1 MAGKEKNK
9 AAGKET
15 TPAASESVE
24 SAEVETDDA
33 LTMTVTRIQDLVNNM
48 LKEIEVL
55 GQTVKSN
62 KKAVEVNAASIKDVE
77 KNVKDTKT
85 ELALTN
91 ERVDTVS
98 ARLDMVAEKLQT
110 TEKLLEL
117 NRKVAECSEA
127 VSQRELNESSLFL
140 ALNGI
145 SMTKPAKDLDLKN
158 VNNDRKVVAE
168 ALENALGAE
177 VAKFVLKTGS
187 DGGLLNVH
195 NLSTPPFQ
203 RRNYPDRVPAD
214 CKNTLIFSF
223 KNRGQL
229 AHFERAIRRRLA
241 FTREE
246 RKGGNAEFLDLNIHC
261 PAEPDNSLNLC
272 STLKLRLQWEAART

>member
-1 MAGKEKNK
+1 MAGGKDRK
-9 AAGKET
+9 AAGKEPPT
-15 TPAASESVE
+15 ASEESVE
-24 SAEVETDDA
+24 GETEDA
-33 LTMTVTRIQDLVNNM
+33 LALLVEKIQGLVNNT

-55 GQTVKSN
+55 AQIARSN
-62 KKAVEVNAASIKDVE
+62 KKAVEVNSASIKDIE
-77 KNVKDTKT
+77 RNVKDNKT
-85 ELALTN
+85 EQALTN
-91 ERVDTVS
+91 ARVDTIS
-98 ARLDMVAEKLQT
+98 ARLDTMAEKLQT

-127 VSQRELNESSLFL
+127 VSQRELNECSLIL

-145 SMTKPAKDLDLKN
+145 LMTKPAKDIDLKN
-158 VNNDRKVVAE
+158 VDNDRKVVAD

-177 VAKFVLKTGS
+177 TAKFVLKEAP

-203 RRNYPDRVPAD
+203 RRNYPDKVPAN

-229 AHFERAIRRRLA
+229 VHFERAIRRRLA
-241 FTREE
+241 FTKDE
-246 RKGGNAEFLDLNIHC
+246 RKGGDSEF
-261 PAEPDNSLNLC
+261 
-272 STLKLRLQWEAART
+272 

>member
-9 AAGKET
+9 AAGKE

-33 LTMTVTRIQDLVNNM
+33 LAMTVTRIQDLVNNT

-55 GQTVKSN
+55 GQVVKSN

-77 KNVKDTKT
+77 KNAKDTKA

-98 ARLDMVAEKLQT
+98 ARLDMMAEQLQT

-117 NRKVAECSEA
+117 NRKVSECSEA

-158 VNNDRKVVAE
+158 DKNDRKVVAE

-177 VAKFVLKTGS
+177 TAKFVLKAGS

-195 NLSTPPFQ
+195 NLNTPPFQ

-261 PAEPDNSLNLC
+261 PGQA
-272 STLKLRLQWEAART
+272 

>member
-1 MAGKEKNK
+1 MAGKEKSK
-9 AAGKET
+9 SAGKDT

-24 SAEVETDDA
+24 SSEMETDDA
-33 LTMTVTRIQDLVNNM
+33 LANTVARIQDLVNNT
-48 LKEIEVL
+48 LKEIEALHQV
-55 GQTVKSN
+55 VRSN

-77 KNVKDTKT
+77 KNAKDTKT

-91 ERVDTVS
+91 ERVDTIS
-98 ARLDMVAEKLQT
+98 ARLDTMAEQLQT

-117 NRKVAECSEA
+117 NRKVSECTES
-127 VSQRELNESSLFL
+127 VSQRELNDSSLFL

-145 SMTKPAKDLDLKN
+145 AMTKPAKDLDLKN
-158 VNNDRKVVAE
+158 DKNDRKVVEE
-168 ALENALGAE
+168 ALKNALGPETAM
-177 VAKFVLKTGS
+177 FVLKTGS

-195 NLSTPPFQ
+195 HLNTPPFQ

-229 AHFERAIRRRLA
+229 THFERAIRRRLA

-246 RKGGNAEFLDLNIHC
+246 RKGGNRVLGPQRPLPGESWAA
-261 PAEPDNSLNLC
+261 PRV
-272 STLKLRLQWEAART
+272 STQLSGQGYSGKL